1 MNFSDQ
7 LKLYTYRNLIELCS
21 KEETM
26 EIVQQRAQNVDVDS
40 KKWKISAEERRDLYK
55 TVAHSLDKI
64 NDTT

>member
-64 NDTT
+64 NDTP

>member
-1 MNFSDQ
+1 

-55 TVAHSLDKI
+55 TVAHALDKI
-64 NDTT
+64 NDTA